1 MAEISGKRKARQ
13 MDDSHA
19 NEHDEPEIKAKK
31 TNEHRRRSS
40 FIRGNLK
47 NINRLN
53 SDEREFHLKSLTE
66 TNFNRQTTT
75 AGAFENTWQFIKLR
89 PK

>member
-13 MDDSHA
+13 MDDSHTS
-19 NEHDEPEIKAKK
+19 EHEEPEIKAKK

-47 NINRLN
+47 NIYCFNFN
-53 SDEREFHLKSLTE
+53 EREFHLKSLTKKI
-66 TNFNRQTTT
+66 F
-75 AGAFENTWQFIKLR
+75 
-89 PK
+89 